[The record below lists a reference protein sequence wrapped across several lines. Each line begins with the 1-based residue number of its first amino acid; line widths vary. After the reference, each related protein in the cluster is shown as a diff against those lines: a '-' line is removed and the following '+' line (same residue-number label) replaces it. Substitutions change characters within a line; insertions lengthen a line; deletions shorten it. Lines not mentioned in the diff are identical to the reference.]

1 MIYAYYRVSSNKQD
15 YENQK
20 YGVVEYARRN
30 NLTID
35 KEYIDDGVSGCVL
48 AKDRNLWKIV
58 KRAGKGDLL
67 IVPELSRI
75 GRSTSDVLNTLQ
87 ILCNKGVNV
96 YLVKQN
102 MMLDQSPLGKLL
114 TAIMAAFAEME
125 RDLLSQ
131 RTKEALARKKAD
143 GVHLGRP
150 CGYSFEKLN
159 KKDVEALVNS
169 GYTKAQ
175 IARTLKCSWVTVHR
189 FMLKNNIKKEFKNV
203 V

>member
-1 MIYAYYRVSSNKQD
+1 MIYAYYRVSSDRQD

-48 AKDRNLWKIV
+48 AKERNLWKIV
-58 KRAGKGDLL
+58 RRAGKGDLL

-75 GRSTSDVLNTLQ
+75 GRSTSDVLNTVQ
-87 ILCNKGVNV
+87 ILCQKGVNV

-102 MMLDQSPLGKLL
+102 MMLDQSPIGKLL

-131 RTKEALARKKAD
+131 RTKEALARKKAE
-143 GVHLGRP
+143 GKHLGRP
-150 CGYSFEKLN
+150 HGYSFRKLN
-159 KKDVEALVNS
+159 KEDVIGLANS
-169 GYTKAQ
+169 GYTKTE
-175 IARTLKCSWVTVHR
+175 IAKMLDCSWITVHR
-189 FMLKNNIKKEFKNV
+189 FMCENNIKIYKKES
-203 V
+203 